1 MQFPSMQI
9 TRLKEI
15 YKKKRPRSR
24 NLYRRSTNIFPG
36 GVSHNIRFFE
46 PYPFFTS
53 RAKGK
58 YLYDVDRNKY
68 TDYWMGHW
76 ALILGHSPLQV
87 VQALSNQ
94 IKHGV
99 LYGTTNDISLQ
110 LGEYIQKLM
119 PAAESMRFSNSGS
132 EATMYAVR
140 IARAKTKRRVIA
152 KIIGGWH
159 GYNTTLLETVNYP
172 FEVNEGTGLIPQ
184 ELRFIKS
191 IPFND
196 LDGSLE
202 LLGPI
207 KDDLACIIAE
217 PLLAGSGCIPPA
229 EGYLRGLEEFCHSNE
244 SLFILDEIVT
254 GFRLSIQGAAQ
265 KFKLNPDLFTL
276 GKIVGGGL
284 PIGVLCGKREI
295 MSLCDPTLRLQKDER
310 CAIGGGTYSANPIT
324 MTAGLSTLRYIDYN
338 RDAIYSKIDKLGEAT
353 RNGLAK
359 IFADAKLNVQ
369 ITGMGS
375 LFLVHFLNS
384 RVYRIVSPS
393 DVALSDREML
403 VKYHFELLAK
413 HGIFF
418 LPTKMGAFSYAHT
431 QSDVKRLLEATTSI
445 IESGTLK

>member
-1 MQFPSMQI
+1 MQV

-15 YKKKRPRSR
+15 YKKKTRLSR
-24 NLYRRSTNIFPG
+24 NLYTRSTNIFPG
-36 GVSHNIRFFE
+36 GVSHNIRYFE
-46 PYPFFTS
+46 PYPFFTT
-53 RAKGK
+53 RARGK
-58 YLYDVDRNKY
+58 YLYDVDDNKY

-76 ALILGHSPLQV
+76 ALILGHSPVQV
-87 VQALSNQ
+87 VRDLSNQ
-94 IKHGV
+94 IRHGV
-99 LYGTTNDISLQ
+99 LYGTANDISLR

-119 PAAESMRFSNSGS
+119 PKAESMRFSNSGS

-140 IARAKTKRRVIA
+140 VARAKTKRRVIA

-159 GYNTTLLETVNYP
+159 GYNTTLLQTVNYP
-172 FEVNEGTGLIPQ
+172 FEVNEGMGLIPQ
-184 ELRFIKS
+184 ELRFVKS

-196 LDGSLE
+196 LERSLE
-202 LLGPI
+202 LLRPI
-207 KDDLACIIAE
+207 KHDLACIIVE
-217 PLLAGSGCIPPA
+217 PLLAGSGCVPPV
-229 EGYLRGLEEFCHSNE
+229 EGYLQGLEEFSHNNE

-276 GKIVGGGL
+276 GKVVGGGL
-284 PIGVLCGKREI
+284 PIGVLCGKKEI
-295 MSLCDPTLRLQKDER
+295 MSICDPTLRVQKDER

-324 MTAGLSTLRYIDYN
+324 MTAGLSTLRYIDDN
-338 RDAIYSKIDKLGEAT
+338 RNVIYSKIDKLGEYA

-359 IFADAKLNVQ
+359 IFTDAKLNVE

-384 RVYRIVSPS
+384 RVGRIASPS
-393 DVALSDREML
+393 DVALSDRAML

-418 LPTKMGAFSYAHT
+418 LPSKMGAFSFAHAQT
-431 QSDVKRLLEATTSI
+431 DVNRMLEATTSI
-445 IESGTLK
+445 IESGALK